1 MKNYILLIVFSL
13 GVGLQAQ
20 HLKFSTGTNF
30 TEYDYESTANPSE
43 LNLRRGQGSFYAFGF
58 THPIG
63 TSRVFAYELGAVL
76 NEFNALGGNQL
87 NIYSWKTAYL
97 GLKAGLSIALIN
109 SDSGF
114 QTKLN
119 LGLGG
124 HSLLNGQQALNGFPN
139 DLKNQDDFSGMFLE
153 MAAGLSISH
162 PISDKADIGIGYR
175 YGTLNQTGGENS
187 ETLAFLY
194 HQLQFSL
201 HFKRINNEKESTD
214 PTVPAE

>member
-1 MKNYILLIVFSL
+1 MKYCVLLTLFILSVSM
-13 GVGLQAQ
+13 QAQ

-58 THPIG
+58 THAIG
-63 TSRVFAYELGAVL
+63 TSRAFAYELGAVV

-97 GLKAGLSIALIN
+97 GLNAGLSIALIN
-109 SDSGF
+109 SESGF
-114 QTKLN
+114 KTNLN
-119 LGLGG
+119 VGLSGNT
-124 HSLLNGQQALNGFPN
+124 LLNGQQSTNGFPN

-187 ETLAFLY
+187 ETLTFLN

-201 HFKRINNEKESTD
+201 HFKLINNEKESTD